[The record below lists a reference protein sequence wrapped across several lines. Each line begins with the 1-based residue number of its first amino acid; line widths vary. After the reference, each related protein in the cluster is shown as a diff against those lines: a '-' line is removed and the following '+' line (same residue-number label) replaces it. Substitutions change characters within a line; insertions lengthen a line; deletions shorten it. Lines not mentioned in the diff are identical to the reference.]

1 MIGRIRA
8 FLSDRPGLIGTAN
21 LLYKVVRNL
30 AFALWNLILAL
41 IYGSWWYLTAG
52 VYHGL
57 LGGIRTAAALSME
70 KPDEENG
77 SSPALRRLT
86 GAVSRLGTGEGG
98 TRLVTASGILLILL
112 SVAVAGTNVLSIKE
126 RIADVKGLVPV
137 IGTAAF
143 TFWKLTNAIIKLARK
158 SRGRSPRESVLRCTA
173 LADSSMAML
182 TLERTMI
189 ASVDADGADSHF
201 FVVMTACLG
210 MAVFL
215 AVLWAG
221 IHLLLRARRMRKAR

>member
-1 MIGRIRA
+1 MIGRICA

-30 AFALWNLILAL
+30 AFAVWNLILAL
-41 IYGSWWYLTAG
+41 VYGSWWYLTAG

-57 LGGIRTAAALSME
+57 LGGIRTAAVLSVE
-70 KPDEENG
+70 KPDEEND
-77 SSPALRRLT
+77 SSPSLRTLT

-98 TRLVTASGILLILL
+98 IRLVTASGILLILL
-112 SVAVAGTNVLSIKE
+112 SVAVAGTNVLSISH
-126 RIADVKGLVPV
+126 RIADVKGLIPV

-143 TFWKLTNAIIKLARK
+143 TFYKLIYAIVKLARK

-189 ASVDADGADSHF
+189 ASVDADGADSRF

-215 AVLWAG
+215 VVLWAG
-221 IHLLLRARRMRKAR
+221 IHLLLRAVRMKRQ